1 MAYPCP
7 LTSLHQHHHN
17 NGSTHSHHHHP
28 FSSVAPF
35 PQHPRITQIK
45 PRESVGRPPLQI
57 SCFFWSSLTAPH
69 NIGLPLTKKNKK
81 NLPTTSCTPTL
92 IIERTLAWLSPLC
105 PVNHFCHHP
114 SLLLHPIITHG
125 PPLVLFLRG
134 PQARPFTTIGRHRD
148 RTSHCRSVFAWS
160 LSEGTKGPHLSR

>member
-17 NGSTHSHHHHP
+17 NGSTHSHHHNP

-92 IIERTLAWLSPLC
+92 IIERTLAWLSPPLSC
-105 PVNHFCHHP
+105 QPLLSPPFPSTTSHHHP
-114 SLLLHPIITHG
+114 RSTPGSFPSWTPG
-125 PPLVLFLRG
+125 PPLYY
-134 PQARPFTTIGRHRD
+134 HR
-148 RTSHCRSVFAWS
+148 SA
-160 LSEGTKGPHLSR
+160 SR